1 MKPRSFLLMVA
12 GLAMLTITAAA
23 EETDSPRGPKRV
35 LDESLGFSVNKLGL
49 QHVLDLRWV
58 WPLTTSRNA
67 LLADAHASAGIS
79 HSITPSYT
87 RLGAWVEVA
96 PLSILDVRAGA
107 EPGAYFGTFGSLM
120 SFGSYTDPFD
130 DAARAA
136 RKDQAQ
142 SGSGARVY
150 VSPTLKMKIG
160 PFVAASSA
168 DLEWWRST
176 AAGPLYYEPARDTL
190 LKVGGDRLLVLSS
203 VVLRQHDL
211 AGRGTLSYGVGHY
224 LTYVFDAPAN
234 RSQRIGV
241 IVVRQFGLK
250 RFGLHAPRIGSQV
263 SYYLSDPS
271 RKGQLTASLGV
282 SIGLNQ

>member
-1 MKPRSFLLMVA
+1 MKPRSSLLMVA
-12 GLAMLTITAAA
+12 VLAMLTMRAAG
-23 EETDSPRGPKRV
+23 EEPTSQGGKRV

-49 QHVLDLRWV
+49 QHVFDLRWV
-58 WPLTTSRNA
+58 WPMTSSRSS
-67 LLADAHASAGIS
+67 LLANAHASAGIS

-87 RLGAWVEVA
+87 RLGAWVEIA
-96 PLSILDVRAGA
+96 PLSILDLRAGA

-120 SFGSYTDPFD
+120 SFSSYADRFD
-130 DAARAA
+130 DAARDA
-136 RKDQAQ
+136 RKVEARPG
-142 SGSGARVY
+142 SGSRLY
-150 VSPTLKMKIG
+150 VSPTLKMKVG
-160 PFVAASSA
+160 QFVAASSA
-168 DLEWWRST
+168 DLEWWRSS

-190 LKVGGDRLLVLSS
+190 LKVGGDRLLTMSS
-203 VVLRQHDL
+203 VVLRQHDF
-211 AGRGTLSYGVGHY
+211 AGRGRLSYGLGHY

-241 IVVRQFGLK
+241 IVVRQFGPK

-271 RKGQLTASLGV
+271 RKGQLTASLGL